1 VNEMRGRASE
11 FRRIFG
17 KGWRVVESHNLED
30 WEQTTGVDSRNI
42 QITLDGVLQTDLQSF
57 ATKYQQWISSIGDDT
72 VCDENTT
79 VLLDSGVD
87 LLKNK
92 TTYRINTWWGIE
104 IIHPDRVTAHLEKRL
119 FSKASKS
126 LADPK
131 SYRSFSTL
139 GSVQEEVES
148 EDEDDTYIKVNKVV

>member
-1 VNEMRGRASE
+1 MRGRASE
-11 FRRIFG
+11 FRSIIG

-87 LLKNK
+87 LLKN
-92 TTYRINTWWGIE
+92 
-104 IIHPDRVTAHLEKRL
+104 
-119 FSKASKS
+119 
-126 LADPK
+126 
-131 SYRSFSTL
+131 
-139 GSVQEEVES
+139 
-148 EDEDDTYIKVNKVV
+148 